1 MLRSRI
7 SKRPIGAVVKAPGA
21 KAKPPFYALRDGS
34 CTIGSASASDLVVSD
49 PTVSRRHASVEVVP
63 EGITVTDL
71 GSRNG
76 TFYLGN
82 RFEKITLPLGSSIR
96 VGGVTVTFEA
106 DTVALAGMVL
116 DEESF
121 RGMVGTS
128 VAMRRVF
135 AMLARLEG
143 SLVPVVVLGES
154 GVGKELIARAIHEG
168 TRADAP
174 FIAVNCAAIPREL
187 VTSELFG
194 HRRGAFTGA
203 VESRR
208 GAFELA
214 DGGTLFLDEVGELPL
229 EIQPVLLRALET
241 GEIRPV
247 GEEKTRHV
255 NVRLVCATNRDLQAE
270 VSAGRFREDLF
281 FRIAVVTI
289 EVPPLRERPED
300 VEVLA
305 RLFARAH
312 GAVELPDDLI
322 AQLRTHDWP
331 GNARELRNAIAA
343 YQALG
348 EVPAKISQNR
358 SLLDNALADLV
369 DLGRPYADQK
379 EELADRFTRIYLQA
393 LLARTQFNQTTAA
406 KVAGLDRTHL
416 GRMLARYGL
425 SKG

>member
-7 SKRPIGAVVKAPGA
+7 PRRPIGAVIKAPGA
-21 KAKPPFYALRDGS
+21 KAKPPFYALREGT
-34 CTIGSASASDLVVSD
+34 CTIGSATSSDLVVSD
-49 PTVSRRHASVEVVP
+49 PTVSRRHATIELVS
-63 EGITVTDL
+63 EGVTVTDL

-76 TFYLGN
+76 TFHLGN
-82 RFEKITLPLGSSIR
+82 RFEKMTLPLGSSIR

-106 DTVALAGMVL
+106 DTIALAGMVL
-116 DEESF
+116 DEQSF

-128 VAMRRVF
+128 IAMRRVF

-174 FIAVNCAAIPREL
+174 FVAVNCAAIPREL

-203 VESRR
+203 IESRR

-229 EIQPVLLRALET
+229 EMQPVLLRALES

-247 GEEKTRHV
+247 GEEKTRQV
-255 NVRLVCATNRDLQAE
+255 NVRLVCATNRDLHEE
-270 VSAGRFREDLF
+270 VKAGRFREDLF

-289 EVPPLRERPED
+289 EVPPLRERPDD

-305 RLFARAH
+305 HLFARAH
-312 GAVELPDDLI
+312 GAVELP
-322 AQLRTHDWP
+322 AETMSQLKSHDWP
-331 GNARELRNAIAA
+331 GNVRELRNSIAA
-343 YQALG
+343 YYALG
-348 EVPAKISQNR
+348 ELPAKISQNR

-369 DLGRPYADQK
+369 DLGRPYASQK

-393 LLARTQFNQTTAA
+393 LLAQTQFNQTTAA

-425 SKG
+425 TRG